1 MRKTV
6 EPQGTQRPLAEG
18 RRLTCVD
25 QLWLSRYAQRIM
37 RNLRSVVVLLLLNGA
52 LVQGLWANAG
62 PNVSGV
68 VRDKLGAVVS
78 GAEVVL
84 LTPQQSVQASTRS
97 DRTGRFA
104 FDAVPAGSYVLRVA
118 MRGFAEQR
126 LAVNVSAAPV
136 ALNVVLGIQPVRES
150 VTITAN
156 PGRVADADLV
166 TQQVNVISAA
176 EVDQR
181 AKAVTAQLAGEEP
194 GVNLQRTSPTIG
206 GVFVRGLTG
215 NKVNV
220 FVDGV
225 RYSTSAARGG
235 INTFLDLVD
244 ASSLDA
250 VEILRGPNSAEY
262 GSDALGGSLQF
273 ISQMPA
279 YGGDGYVWHT
289 TLGTGGNTA
298 DNSAGSSAL
307 WSLAGRKFGLLTNL
321 SARRV
326 NPLRPGGG
334 LDSHS
339 AFTRFFGLPSSEFI
353 GSRLPDTAFTQYAGT
368 VRVNWSPAPDSQVI
382 AHYSRSQQ
390 DGGRR
395 YDQLLGGD
403 GNLIADL
410 RNLMLDFGYVRYD
423 RQRAGWFDAASVTY
437 SYNAQ
442 REERVN
448 QGGNG
453 NPRGAI
459 THEYERTR
467 VHGAQ
472 GYLDKQ
478 LRQHKLHLGA
488 EFYEEGIHSPSYVF
502 SPVTLVSTVR
512 RGRVPDRARF
522 RQGGVYAEDNVELIP
537 QKLLFTG
544 SVRYSA
550 AAYRARAADSPL
562 VGGQPLWPDDALR
575 VSNVTFRTGAVVTPA
590 EGLSLSVNVSR
601 GFRAPHMTDLGTLG
615 LTGSGFEV
623 AAPDVAGMSAMIGN
637 SAGADAVSTGRPVT
651 QLRPETSLTYEAG
664 ARYRHRVVDT
674 ALSFFVND
682 IHDNITKQALILPPG
697 AVGLSLGGQTI
708 TAQSPTGAVF
718 VAASSNPVLARAN
731 YDNARLYGFENR
743 TELKLGSS
751 WLVGGVFTYVHARDT
766 RTDLP
771 PNIEGGTPAP
781 DGYLKIRYT
790 PARGGWW
797 IEPYVHAAARQSRL
811 SSLDLEDRRTGAT
824 RSRSSIRNFFLNGA
838 TARGFVGAGS
848 DGLLGTADDLLLATR
863 ETLAQ
868 VQDRVLGVGVNSAPL
883 FTAVPGYVTFNLRG
897 GFRWGERHRVMADL
911 ENIGDRTYRGI
922 SWGMDAPGRSLALRY
937 TVSF

>member
-1 MRKTV
+1 M
-6 EPQGTQRPLAEG
+6 
-18 RRLTCVD
+18 TCVD
-25 QLWLSRYAQRIM
+25 PLCLSRYAQRIM
-37 RNLRSVVVLLLLNGA
+37 RNLAQRVFAVL
-52 LVQGLWANAG
+52 VCCGLIGSTAFAADG
-62 PNVSGV
+62 LRVSGV
-68 VRDKLGAVVS
+68 VRDKLGAVVG

-84 LTPQQSVQASTRS
+84 LTAQQSVQSSTRS

-104 FDAVPAGSYVLRVA
+104 IDGVPAGTYVLRVA

-126 LAVNVSAAPV
+126 VAVNVSAAPV
-136 ALNVVLGIQPVRES
+136 ALNVVLAIQPVRES

-166 TQQVNVISAA
+166 TQQVNVISSADL
-176 EVDQR
+176 DQR
-181 AKAVTAQLAGEEP
+181 AKAVTAQLANEEP
-194 GVNLQRTSPTIG
+194 GVNLQRTSPTVG

-215 NKVNV
+215 NKVSV

-225 RYSTSAARGG
+225 RYSNSAARGG
-235 INTFLDLVD
+235 INTFLDLID

-279 YGGDGYVWHT
+279 YGQDGFVSRT
-289 TLGTGGNTA
+289 TLSFSANTA
-298 DNSAGSSAL
+298 DNSAGSSAM
-307 WSLAGRKFGLLTNL
+307 WSLAGRRFGLLMNG

-334 LDSHS
+334 VDSHS
-339 AFTRFFGLPSSEFI
+339 AFTRFFGLPSSDFL

-368 VRVNWSPAPDSQVI
+368 VRVSWSPAPDSQVI
-382 AHYSRSQQ
+382 AHYSRGQQ

-410 RNLMLDFGYVRYD
+410 RNLMLDFGYVRFD

-453 NPRGAI
+453 NPRAVV

-467 VHGAQ
+467 VHGVQ
-472 GYLDKQ
+472 GYVDKR
-478 LRQHKLHLGA
+478 LRKHELHLGA
-488 EFYEEGIHSPSYVF
+488 EFYAEGIHSPSYGF
-502 SPVTLVSTVR
+502 NPVTLVSTLR
-512 RGRVPDRARF
+512 RPRVPDGASY
-522 RQGGVYAEDNVELIP
+522 RQGGVYAEDNVEIIP
-537 QKLLFTG
+537 QKLLLTG

-562 VGGQPLWPDDALR
+562 VNGQPLWPDDALR
-575 VSNVTFRTGAVVTPA
+575 ASDVTFRTGAVVTPA
-590 EGLSLSVNVSR
+590 EGLSFSANVSR

-623 AAPDVAGMSAMIGN
+623 AAPDVAGMGAMVGN
-637 SAGADAVSTGRPVT
+637 SAGADALSTGRAVA

-664 ARYRHRVVDT
+664 ARYRQRVLET
-674 ALSFFVND
+674 ALSFFVNN

-697 AVGLSLGGQTI
+697 AVGLSLGGQLI

-718 VAASSNPVLARAN
+718 VAASTNPVLVRAN
-731 YDNARLYGFENR
+731 YDNARLYGLENR
-743 TELKLGSS
+743 TEVRIGSAWS
-751 WLVGGVFTYVHARDT
+751 VGGVFTYVHARDT
-766 RTDLP
+766 RTGLP

-781 DGYLKIRYT
+781 DGYLKIRYA

-797 IEPYVHAAARQSRL
+797 VEPYVHAAARQSRL
-811 SSLDLEDRRTGAT
+811 SSLDLEDRRTGAM
-824 RSRSSIRNFFLNGA
+824 RSRSSIRNVLLNGA
-838 TARGFVGAGS
+838 TARGFVAAGP
-848 DGLLGTADDLLLATR
+848 DGVPGTADDILGATG

-868 VQDRVLGVGVNSAPL
+868 IQDRVLGAGVNSAAL

-897 GFRWGERHRVMADL
+897 GFRVGERHRVMADL
-911 ENIGDRTYRGI
+911 ENIGDRNYRGI

-937 TVSF
+937 TVAF